1 MPPNNQS
8 AEKALACVRTAAR
21 RNRAAAGTP
30 DAAAARKALRYAVAA
45 AANCGIKQTLIAKA
59 AGLSKAQVSRV
70 ARGASSGKT
79 TLPPATYLV
88 DTLPS
93 DEIVERYRSGETTYD
108 LSRAYKCSN
117 TTIINILKRNGVARR
132 SDRTIHL
139 PVSNEYLAHRYL
151 HDRAEIQHLAAE
163 LGVKPNLVSRR
174 LADAGVA
181 VPVGHRRMDLPDSEI
196 VKRYQRGESIAEIAR
211 SYGVSFPTIR
221 RRIPKERS
229 AGPGAFPPPNPSDRR

>member
-1 MPPNNQS
+1 MSRRGNVHAYSCHRCRMPPNNQS
-8 AEKALACVRTAAR
+8 AEKALAGVRTAAR

-108 LSRAYKCSN
+108 LSRAYECSN
-117 TTIINILKRNGVARR
+117 TTIINILKQ
-132 SDRTIHL
+132 T
-139 PVSNEYLAHRYL
+139 
-151 HDRAEIQHLAAE
+151 
-163 LGVKPNLVSRR
+163 
-174 LADAGVA
+174 
-181 VPVGHRRMDLPDSEI
+181 
-196 VKRYQRGESIAEIAR
+196 
-211 SYGVSFPTIR
+211 
-221 RRIPKERS
+221 ERS
-229 AGPGAFPPPNPSDRR
+229 TCRSPTSTWPTGTCTTGQKSSTWPPSWGSSPTWCQDVSPTPELPCRSGTAAWTFRTPRS